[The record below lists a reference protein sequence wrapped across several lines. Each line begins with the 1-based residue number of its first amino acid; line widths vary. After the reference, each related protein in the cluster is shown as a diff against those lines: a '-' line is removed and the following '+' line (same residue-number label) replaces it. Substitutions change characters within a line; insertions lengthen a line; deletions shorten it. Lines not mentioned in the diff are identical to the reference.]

1 LTALPASAADR
12 VEGDQLAT
20 LTGAGQSYALL
31 ADGATLTIRAA
42 GPEDYGPVRQ
52 LHEAMSPDNLY
63 FRFFS
68 ASKAS
73 AEREAQRVCLEGG
86 PGLVALLGLLG
97 DKVVGVA
104 SYELTA
110 DPAAAELALAVADD
124 MHRHGIATLL
134 LEHLVSLAR
143 ARGVKILVADVL
155 PDNYTVLRVLSD
167 AGLAVRRK
175 YDDGVVE
182 LSMPV
187 PRNAALGEAS
197 TWLDAVAGRDKQAD
211 VASLEPLLAPR
222 SVAVVGAGHRPGS
235 VGRTI
240 LLNIRDAGFAGPLYA
255 VSPHG
260 GDIEGIPCVRSV
272 AELPEAPDL
281 AVVAVPAARVVAAAE
296 ECGRRGIGSLVV
308 ITSDLTPAQE
318 SGLLAA
324 TRRGS
329 MRLVGPNSFG
339 VAVPGIGL
347 GATFGVPRP
356 SPGHTGL
363 VVQSGGLGAALVEQF
378 SRLGIGISSCV
389 SVGDKLDVSG
399 SDMLLWW
406 EADDTT
412 TLAVIYLESFGH
424 PRRFA
429 RTARRVTAKVP
440 VLTVHAG
447 RSAPG
452 QRAAASH
459 TAAAAAPLITRQ
471 ALFEQAGIIATTGFG
486 ELLDAAV
493 LMASQPIPAGR
504 VVAIVSNGGGAGVLA
519 ADACAEAGL
528 AVATTAPGIR
538 NRLRE
543 VLPPGS
549 ALAGPVDTTDAVSAE
564 AFREA
569 LHLAA
574 AQDNVDA
581 VIALVV
587 RRGPAD
593 LIPVLADGRLPVPV
607 AAVVLGQPE
616 AIRLLPGDGTGRDG
630 GSVPAYAY
638 PEAAA
643 RALARAARYGSWRSR
658 PAGTVPELANLR
670 VADAQSIIDS
680 FLARMPGGGW
690 LSAGEADDLL
700 RCYGIPMVEFR
711 RAGDADTAVEAA
723 ARLGGHVVIK
733 ADVPGLLHKTAAGAV
748 ELDLRGADEVRAAMS
763 RLQAR
768 FAGRMSGVL
777 VEPMITGGV
786 ETIVGVVQEPVFGP
800 VVVFGLGG
808 VATDVL
814 GDHVARLAPLT
825 GADADDLIHS
835 IRAAPALLGH
845 AGSVDP
851 WGRPPQ
857 PSPQG
862 QAADIGAVRDTL
874 LRVSRL
880 ADDLPQVAE
889 LDLNP
894 VIARPDGVIAVDARI
909 RVTSHRLADPFLRQL
924 P

>member
-1 LTALPASAADR
+1 M
-12 VEGDQLAT
+12 
-20 LTGAGQSYALL
+20 
-31 ADGATLTIRAA
+31 TIRPAR
-42 GPEDYGPVRQ
+42 PDDYGPVRR

-68 ASKAS
+68 ASRAS
-73 AEREAQRVCLEGG
+73 AEREARRVCLEDR

-97 DKVVGVA
+97 DEVVGVA

-110 DPAAAELALAVADD
+110 DAAAAELALAVADG
-124 MHRHGIATLL
+124 MHRRGVATLL

-143 ARGVKILVADVL
+143 ARGVKVLVADVL
-155 PDNYTVLRVLSD
+155 PDNYPVLRVLSD

-175 YDDGVVE
+175 FADGVVE

-211 VASLEPLLAPR
+211 VASLESLLAPR
-222 SVAVVGAGHRPGS
+222 SAAVVGAGHRPGS

-255 VSPHG
+255 VSPHCS
-260 GDIEGIPCVRSV
+260 DIEGIPCVPSV

-296 ECGRRGIGSLVV
+296 ECGRRGVGSLVV
-308 ITSDLTPAQE
+308 MTSDLTPAQE
-318 SGLLAA
+318 SGLLEA
-324 TRRGS
+324 TRRGN

-347 GATFGVPRP
+347 GATFDVPRP

-363 VVQSGGLGAALVEQF
+363 VVQSGGVGAALVEQF
-378 SRLGIGISSCV
+378 SRLGIGISSFV

-399 SDMLLWW
+399 TDMLLWW
-406 EADDTT
+406 EADDTAE
-412 TLAVIYLESFGH
+412 LAVLYLESFGR

-429 RTARRVTAKVP
+429 RTARRVTAKIP

-447 RSAPG
+447 RSVPG

-459 TAAAAAPLITRQ
+459 TAAATAPLITRQ
-471 ALFEQAGIIATTGFG
+471 ALFEQAGIVATPSFG
-486 ELLDAAV
+486 ELIDAAA

-528 AVATTAPGIR
+528 AVARTSQQTR

-543 VLPPGS
+543 LLPPGS
-549 ALAGPVDTTDAVSAE
+549 ALDGPVDTTDAVSAE

-569 LHLAA
+569 LHVAA
-574 AQDNVDA
+574 GQDGVDA
-581 VIALVV
+581 LIVLVV

-593 LIPVLADGRLPVPV
+593 LIPVLTAGRLPVPV

-616 AIRLLPGDGTGRDG
+616 AIRLLPGDGTVP
-630 GSVPAYAY
+630 SVPAYAY

-658 PAGTVPELANLR
+658 PASTVPELDNLR

-680 FLARMPGGGW
+680 FLARVPGGGW
-690 LSAGEADDLL
+690 LLAEEADDLL

-711 RAGDADTAVEAA
+711 RAADADAAVEAA

-748 ELDLRGADEVRAAMS
+748 ELDLHGADEVRAAIS

-768 FAGRMSGVL
+768 FAGRLSGVL
-777 VEPMITGGV
+777 VEPMVTGGV

-814 GDHVARLAPLT
+814 GDHAARLAPLT
-825 GADADDLIHS
+825 VADADDLIHA
-835 IRAAPALLGH
+835 IRAAPPCSGCPA
-845 AGSVDP
+845 
-851 WGRPPQ
+851 
-857 PSPQG
+857 
-862 QAADIGAVRDTL
+862 
-874 LRVSRL
+874 
-880 ADDLPQVAE
+880 
-889 LDLNP
+889 
-894 VIARPDGVIAVDARI
+894 PDGRHRACA
-909 RVTSHRLADPFLRQL
+909 TSCSASPGSPTTCRRSPSSTST

>member
-1 LTALPASAADR
+1 MAALR
-12 VEGDQLAT
+12 
-20 LTGAGQSYALL
+20 GAGQSYGLL
-31 ADGATLTIRAA
+31 ADGTTLTIRPA
-42 GPEDYGPVRQ
+42 GPEDYEPVKQ

-68 ASKAS
+68 ASQVS
-73 AEREAQRVCLEGG
+73 SEREARRVCLEGG

-97 DKVVGVA
+97 DEVVGVA
-104 SYELTA
+104 SYELTSDA
-110 DPAAAELALAVADD
+110 VAAELALAVADS

-143 ARGVKILVADVL
+143 ARGVKVLVADVL
-155 PDNYTVLRVLSD
+155 PDNYPVLRVLSD

-175 YDDGVVE
+175 YADGVVE

-187 PRNAALGEAS
+187 PRNVALGEAS
-197 TWLDAVAGRDKQAD
+197 TWLDAVAGREKQAD

-222 SVAVVGAGHRPGS
+222 SAAVVGAGHRPGS

-240 LLNIRDAGFAGPLYA
+240 LLNIRDAGFAGPLHA

-272 AELPEAPDL
+272 ADLPEAPDL
-281 AVVAVPAARVVAAAE
+281 AVVAVPAAQVVAAAQ
-296 ECGRRGIGSLVV
+296 ECGRRGAGSLVV
-308 ITSDLTPAQE
+308 ITSDLTPSQE
-318 SGLLAA
+318 SGLMEA

-356 SPGHTGL
+356 SPGRTGL

-378 SRLGIGISSCV
+378 SRLGIGISSIV

-406 EADDTT
+406 EADGTT
-412 TLAVIYLESFGH
+412 KLAVIYLESFGN

-429 RTARRVTAKVP
+429 RIARRVTARIP

-528 AVATTAPGIR
+528 AVATTTPGTR
-538 NRLRE
+538 SRLRE

-569 LHLAA
+569 LQLAA

-593 LIPVLADGRLPVPV
+593 LIPVLAAGRLPVPV

-616 AIRLLPGDGTGRDG
+616 AIRLLPGDGTAP
-630 GSVPAYAY
+630 SVPAYAY

-658 PAGTVPELANLR
+658 PASTVPDLANLR
-670 VADAQSIIDS
+670 AADAQSIIES

-711 RAGDADTAVEAA
+711 RAGDTEAA
-723 ARLGGHVVIK
+723 VTAAAGLGGHVVIK

-748 ELDLRGADEVRAAMS
+748 ELDLRGAGEVRAAMH
-763 RLQAR
+763 RLRAR
-768 FAGRMSGVL
+768 FAGRLSGVL
-777 VEPMITGGV
+777 VEPVITGGI

-808 VATDVL
+808 VATNVL
-814 GDHVARLAPLT
+814 GDHAARLAPLT

-835 IRAAPALLGH
+835 IRAAPALLGQ
-845 AGSVDP
+845 P
-851 WGRPPQ
+851 GRP
-857 PSPQG
+857 
-862 QAADIGAVRDTL
+862 AADIGAVRDTL

-894 VIARPDGVIAVDARI
+894 VIARPDGVVAVDARI

-924 P
+924 PQAAARPEGGHLPEERRS

>member
-1 LTALPASAADR
+1 MAA
-12 VEGDQLAT
+12 

-31 ADGATLTIRAA
+31 ADGTTLTIRPA
-42 GPEDYGPVRQ
+42 GPEDYEPVRQ

-68 ASKAS
+68 ASQVS
-73 AEREAQRVCLEGG
+73 AEREARRVCLGGG

-97 DKVVGVA
+97 DEVVGVA
-104 SYELTA
+104 SYQLTA
-110 DPAAAELALAVADD
+110 DAAAAELALAVADG
-124 MHRHGIATLL
+124 MHRRGVATLL

-143 ARGVKILVADVL
+143 ARGVKVLVADVL
-155 PDNYTVLRVLSD
+155 PDNYPVLRVLND

-175 YDDGVVE
+175 YADGVVE

-187 PRNAALGEAS
+187 PRNAALGEAN
-197 TWLDAVAGRDKQAD
+197 TWLDAVAGRDKQAG
-211 VASLEPLLAPR
+211 VASLESLLAPR
-222 SVAVVGAGHRPGS
+222 SAAVIGLGS
-235 VGRTI
+235 IGRTI
-240 LLNIRDAGFAGPLYA
+240 LLNIRDAGFAGPLFA
-255 VSPHG
+255 VSPDG
-260 GDIEGIPCVRSV
+260 GDIEGIPCVPSV

-281 AVVAVPAARVVAAAE
+281 AVLAVPAARVVAAAE
-296 ECGRRGIGSLVV
+296 ECGRRGVGSLVV
-308 ITSDLTPAQE
+308 TTSDLTPAQE
-318 SGLLAA
+318 SGLLEAV
-324 TRRGS
+324 RRGN

-339 VAVPGIGL
+339 VAVPGARL
-347 GATFGVPRP
+347 GATFDVPRP

-363 VVQSGGLGAALVEQF
+363 VVQSGGVGAALVEQF
-378 SRLGIGISSCV
+378 SRLGIGISSFV
-389 SVGDKLDVSG
+389 SVGDELDVSG
-399 SDMLLWW
+399 TDMLLWW
-406 EADDTT
+406 EADDTAE
-412 TLAVIYLESFGH
+412 LAVLYLESFGR

-429 RTARRVTAKVP
+429 RTARRVTAKIP

-447 RSAPG
+447 RSVPG

-459 TAAAAAPLITRQ
+459 TAAATAPLITRQ
-471 ALFEQAGIIATTGFG
+471 ALFEQAGIVATPSFG
-486 ELLDAAV
+486 ELIDAAV
-493 LMASQPIPAGR
+493 LMASQPIPAGQ
-504 VVAIVSNGGGAGVLA
+504 VVAIVSNGGGAAVLA

-528 AVATTAPGIR
+528 AVARTSQQTR

-543 VLPPGS
+543 LLPAGS
-549 ALAGPVDTTDAVSAE
+549 ALDGPVDTTDAVSAE

-569 LHLAA
+569 LHVAA
-574 AQDNVDA
+574 AQDGVDA
-581 VIALVV
+581 VIVLVV

-593 LIPVLADGRLPVPV
+593 LIPVLAAGPLPVPV

-616 AIRLLPGDGTGRDG
+616 AIRLLPGDGTGPGG

-658 PAGTVPELANLR
+658 PTGTVPELSNLR
-670 VADAQSIIDS
+670 VADAQSIIDA
-680 FLARMPGGGW
+680 FLSRMPGGGW
-690 LSAGEADDLL
+690 LSAEEADDLL

-711 RAGDADTAVEAA
+711 RAGSADAAVEVA

-733 ADVPGLLHKTAAGAV
+733 ADVPGLLHKTTAGAV
-748 ELDLRGADEVRAAMS
+748 ERDLRGADEVRAAMS

-777 VEPMITGGV
+777 IEPMITGGV

-808 VATDVL
+808 IATDVL
-814 GDHVARLAPLT
+814 GDHAARLAPLT

-835 IRAAPALLGH
+835 IRAAPALLGQ
-845 AGSVDP
+845 P
-851 WGRPPQ
+851 GRP
-857 PSPQG
+857 
-862 QAADIGAVRDTL
+862 AADIGAVRDTL

-894 VIARPDGVIAVDARI
+894 VIARPDGVVAVDARV
-909 RVTSHRLADPFLRQL
+909 RVTSNHLADPFLRQL